1 MELDKRE
8 RWISQNGELFYGTAK
23 EILESKNLKSYCL
36 SNDEWE
42 VLMNDWVHIYYSDD
56 EWYPLRIESL
66 FVFSNAQI
74 EYLKPIFKEH
84 EALIPTTTVADWYYT
99 LFEKKFNEELEKE
112 LEEEDETIVGE

>member
-42 VLMNDWVHIYYSDD
+42 VLMNDWVHIYYNDN
-56 EWYPLRIESL
+56 EWYPLHIESM
-66 FVFSNAQI
+66 FIYSDAQI
-74 EYLKPIFKEH
+74 EYLRPIFE
-84 EALIPTTTVADWYYT
+84 EYENLMPTATAADWDYT
-99 LFEKKFNEELEKE
+99 LFMKRMEKE
-112 LEEEDETIVGE
+112 NEADVGK